1 MKEIAPK
8 DNPSTL
14 KGLDTGFLLFNLA
27 YSKLQS
33 IPEEERTYQQ
43 GRIYLCRILHLNK
56 LEARHLLLAMSKRG
70 MIRIKRTGELILK
83 EEVESHKRKM
93 CL

>member
-14 KGLDTGFLLFNLA
+14 KGLDTAFLLFNLA
-27 YSKLQS
+27 YSRLQS

-83 EEVESHKRKM
+83 EDVENHKRKM